1 MHLEHYLEQ
10 VNYSITLEHTEA
22 SFTVGNKMKNKTN
35 TTRQTILNTTL
46 QTILNTTRQTILN
59 TTLQTIPISNR
70 EMIETE
76 TKSAT
81 NTQIYFFYFSPETI
95 Y

>member
-1 MHLEHYLEQ
+1 MLLEHYLEQ
-10 VNYSITLEHTEA
+10 VNYSITLEYTGA
-22 SFTVGNKMKNKTN
+22 SFTVGNKMKNKK
-35 TTRQTILNTTL
+35 NTTL
-46 QTILNTTRQTILN
+46 QTILN

>member
-1 MHLEHYLEQ
+1 
-10 VNYSITLEHTEA
+10 
-22 SFTVGNKMKNKTN
+22 
-35 TTRQTILNTTL
+35 
-46 QTILNTTRQTILN
+46 
-59 TTLQTIPISNR
+59 
-70 EMIETE
+70 MIETE